1 MNTTYVEDDD
11 DVTALFV
18 KVPDNAEFARYEMNF
33 LEAAKSDVDSSS
45 SYKLDDL
52 EKKSVTM
59 LGKHTTSFRQERMQ
73 FRLPRKLH

>member
-33 LEAAKSDVDSSS
+33 LEAAKSDVDSSN
-45 SYKLDDL
+45 SY
-52 EKKSVTM
+52 
-59 LGKHTTSFRQERMQ
+59 
-73 FRLPRKLH
+73 